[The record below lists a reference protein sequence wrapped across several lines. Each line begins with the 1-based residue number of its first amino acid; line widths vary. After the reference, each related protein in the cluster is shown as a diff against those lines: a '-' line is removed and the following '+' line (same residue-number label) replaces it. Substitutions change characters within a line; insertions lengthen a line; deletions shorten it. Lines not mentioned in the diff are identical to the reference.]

1 MSFRNLFLVIIIKK
15 STFASMKSYAA
26 SLLLAF
32 FLLTTFVPSVV
43 WQAFGQLAAL
53 KTHFEEHQKEDA
65 TLTFFAFLTL
75 HYGADFKKHASKHDH
90 SKLPLKHS
98 TPSVSTTIVSVPPV
112 ETWFFNT
119 ISPHFI
125 VEKHRSNFYF
135 SQSFASQEL
144 TTIWQPPR
152 V

>member
-1 MSFRNLFLVIIIKK
+1 
-15 STFASMKSYAA
+15 MKCNIA

-32 FLLTTFVPSVV
+32 FLLTTFVPSAV
-43 WQAFGQLAAL
+43 WQAFGQLGDL

-65 TLTFFAFLTL
+65 TITFFAFLTL
-75 HYGADFKKHASKHDH
+75 HYGADFKKHAAQHDH

-98 TPSVSTTIVSVPPV
+98 TPSVSTTIVSVSPV
-112 ETWFFNT
+112 ETWLFTT
-119 ISPHFI
+119 ISQHLF
-125 VEKHRSNFYF
+125 VEKHPSNFYF
-135 SQSFASQEL
+135 HQIFASQEL

>member
-1 MSFRNLFLVIIIKK
+1 VIYTEGSFELLK
-15 STFASMKSYAA
+15 SITFAPMKRYTA

-32 FLLTTFVPSVV
+32 FLLTTFVPSAV
-43 WQAFGQLAAL
+43 WQAFGQLADL

-65 TLTFFAFLTL
+65 TITFFAFLTL
-75 HYGADFKKHASKHDH
+75 HYGSDFKKHAAQHDH

-98 TPSVSTTIVSVPPV
+98 THSVSITIVSVSPV
-112 ETWFFNT
+112 ETWFFT
-119 ISPHFI
+119 PITSHFF
-125 VEKHRSNFYF
+125 VEKHTPNFHF
-135 SQSFASQEL
+135 HQIFASQEL

>member
-1 MSFRNLFLVIIIKK
+1 
-15 STFASMKSYAA
+15 MKNYAA

-53 KTHFEEHQKEDA
+53 KTHFEEHQKEDVS
-65 TLTFFAFLTL
+65 LTFFAFLTL
-75 HYGADFKKHASKHDH
+75 HYGADFEKHASKHDH

-98 TPSVSTTIVSVPPV
+98 TLSVCVAIVSLPPV

-119 ISPHFI
+119 ISPHIF
-125 VEKHRSNFYF
+125 VEKHASNFYF
-135 SQSFASQEL
+135 HQTFASQEL